1 MTNPY
6 WRGMVKDAVGCDDS
20 TADIL
25 LNFQYQI
32 SNGIDT
38 SEASK
43 EELNE
48 YWEWV
53 YDEYLMSKK
62 LGA

>member
-1 MTNPY
+1 MTNRY
-6 WRGMVKDAVGCDDS
+6 WRGMVKDATGCDDN

-25 LNFQYQI
+25 LNFQHEI

-43 EELNE
+43 EELDE
-48 YWEWV
+48 YWKWI
-53 YDEYLMSKK
+53 YDEYLMSEK
-62 LGA
+62 LGD